1 MVTGHKL
8 RGMEMNALKCT
19 LASVAMLTL
28 AGSASANTIKI
39 STTVPD
45 TSNWIVAAETFKT
58 IVEEKTDHTVE
69 IYPNGTLVSGNDRVE
84 LEMAQAGAV
93 EIVMKTT
100 IWLSQLNQDFLVTA
114 MPWMFPN
121 AEVAMKVM
129 DGPVGQGLSTSL
141 NEVGLEALAWGDG
154 GFFQL
159 YSKGEPVKEPAGIAG
174 VKIRV
179 PGNPIFVKSWEAV
192 GAVPTPISF
201 AEIFSA
207 LQSGAIDG
215 GVATTPLIY
224 AKRFYEVAPSIS
236 IINFSFE
243 SVGMIANAGFLSSL
257 SEEDRAIIREAALEG
272 MKAQRAKA
280 AEENTS
286 YISEMEAAGA
296 KIYVPTEA
304 ELNSFKEIAAPI
316 YDSFKAEIGEELVS
330 QVEAAVEAAK

>member
-1 MVTGHKL
+1 MKPFGNTIATI
-8 RGMEMNALKCT
+8 ALC
-19 LASVAMLTL
+19 
-28 AGSASANTIKI
+28 ASAGMAAADTIKI
-39 STTVPD
+39 STTVPE
-45 TSNWIVAAETFKT
+45 TSNWLVAANTFKS

-69 IYPNGTLVSGNDRVE
+69 IYPNGTLVTGNDRVE
-84 LEMAQAGAV
+84 LEMAQVGA
-93 EIVMKTT
+93 IQIIMKTT
-100 IWLSQLNQDFLVTA
+100 IWLSQLKPDFLVTA

-129 DGPVGQGLSTSL
+129 DGPVGQDLSKSL
-141 NEVGLEALAWGDG
+141 NDVGLEALAWGDG

-159 YSKGEPVKEPAGIAG
+159 YSKGETVKGPEGIAG

-224 AKRFYEVAPSIS
+224 AKRFYEIAPKIS
-236 IINFSFE
+236 MINFSFE

-257 SEEDRAIIREAALEG
+257 SEKDQAVIREAALEG
-272 MKAQRAKA
+272 MKAQRAA
-280 AEENTS
+280 AAQEDAG
-286 YISEMEAAGA
+286 YIARMKEAGA
-296 KIYVPTEA
+296 DIYVPTAA
-304 ELNSFKEIAAPI
+304 ELDKFKAIAAPV
-316 YDSFKAEIGEELVS
+316 YDSFKAEIGEELVTT
-330 QVEAAVEAAK
+330 VENAVASAN

>member
-1 MVTGHKL
+1 MRILIMRLLTLVFV
-8 RGMEMNALKCT
+8 T
-19 LASVAMLTL
+19 LASQSMA
-28 AGSASANTIKI
+28 ATIKI

-45 TSNWIVAAETFKT
+45 TSNWMVAADKFKE
-58 IVEEKTDHTVE
+58 IVEAKTDHKVQ
-69 IYPNGTLVSGNDRVE
+69 IYPNGVLVSGNDRVE

-93 EIVMKTT
+93 DIIMKTT

-129 DGPVGQGLSTSL
+129 DGPTGEQLSNSL
-141 NEVGLEALAWGDG
+141 NKVGLQALAWGDG

-159 YSKGEPVKEPAGIAG
+159 YSKQGPIKTPDGIKG

-179 PGNPIFVKSWEAV
+179 PGNPIFVKTWNEV

-201 AEIFSA
+201 AEIFSS

-224 AKRFYEVAPSIS
+224 AKRFYEVAPYTS

-243 SVGMIANAGFLSSL
+243 SVGLIANKEMLDSL
-257 SEEDRAIIREAALEG
+257 SDADKAIVEQAAIEG
-272 MKAQRAKA
+272 MKAQRATAFK
-280 AEENTS
+280 ENDTYLS
-286 YISEMEAAGA
+286 KMTAAGS
-296 KIYVPTEA
+296 KIYVPSAAELDQFKMVAKPIYEEFKQKIGADLVTRVEA
-304 ELNSFKEIAAPI
+304 EV
-316 YDSFKAEIGEELVS
+316 KAFS
-330 QVEAAVEAAK
+330 Q

>member
-1 MVTGHKL
+1 
-8 RGMEMNALKCT
+8 MNIFKKT
-19 LASVAMLTL
+19 LASMAMVAF
-28 AGSASANTIKI
+28 AGSAWADTIKI
-39 STTVPD
+39 STTVPE

-93 EIVMKTT
+93 EIIMKTT

-114 MPWMFPN
+114 MPWMFPD

-129 DGPVGQGLSTSL
+129 DGPIGQELSSSL
-141 NEVGLEALAWGDG
+141 NSVGLEALAWGDG

-159 YSKGEPVKEPAGIAG
+159 YSNGEPIKDPKDIAG

-207 LQSGAIDG
+207 LQAGAIDG

-224 AKRFYEVAPSIS
+224 AKRFYEVAPSVS

-243 SVGMIANAGFLSSL
+243 SVGMIANAGLLSRL
-257 SEEDRAIIREAALEG
+257 SEEDRAIIREAAVEG

-280 AEENTS
+280 AEENAGYLSKMT
-286 YISEMEAAGA
+286 EAGA
-296 KIYVPTEA
+296 DIYVLTDA
-304 ELNSFKEIAAPI
+304 ELNKFKEITAPI
-316 YDSFKAEIGEELVS
+316 YDGFKTEIGEELVS
-330 QVEAAVEAAK
+330 RVEAAVAAAK